1 MAVGLFEYFLLFC
14 GHFYPH
20 CLPQMLGSFPEKDK
34 YNPEEE
40 KRLKLVNG
48 ALRIIESWSK
58 RE

>member
-1 MAVGLFEYFLLFC
+1 MAVGFFEYFLLFC

-48 ALRIIESWSK
+48 ALRITES
-58 RE
+58 